1 MARQHYTER
10 DIVDLHAGGG
20 HVLELSPDDRLTDL
34 ARERAA
40 SLGVSVVVRAPG
52 SAAAAHL
59 HGRVRQAVLARL
71 GDTVDP
77 DLIDR
82 IIVRVLAAMGKA

>member
-10 DIVDLHAGGG
+10 DIVDLHAGGC

-40 SLGVSVVVRAPG
+40 ALGVSVVLRASGYAP
-52 SAAAAHL
+52 ADL
-59 HGRVRQAVLARL
+59 HARVRQAVVARL
-71 GDTVDP
+71 GDSVDL

>member
-10 DIVDLHAGGG
+10 DILDLHAGGC
-20 HVLELSPDDRLTDL
+20 HVLEISADDRLTDL

-40 SLGVSVVVRAPG
+40 ALGVSVVVRAPG
-52 SAAAAHL
+52 SVAPDL
-59 HGRVRQAVLARL
+59 HGRVRQAVLTRL
-71 GDTVDP
+71 GDSVNP

>member
-10 DIVDLHAGGG
+10 DILDLHAGGR
-20 HVLELSPDDRLTDL
+20 HVLEITADDRLTDL

-40 SLGVSVVVRAPG
+40 SLGVSVVIRAPG
-52 SAAAAHL
+52 AAAADL

-71 GDTVDP
+71 GDSVDP